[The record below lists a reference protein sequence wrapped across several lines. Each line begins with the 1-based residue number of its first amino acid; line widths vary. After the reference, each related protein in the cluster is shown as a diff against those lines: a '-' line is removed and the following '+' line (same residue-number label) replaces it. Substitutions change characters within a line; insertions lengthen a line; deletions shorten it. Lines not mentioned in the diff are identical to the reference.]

1 MRSHALRTT
10 KTRWWS
16 HVAQCR
22 HPDGGRKTAQSAW
35 RTTHDSKRNRGAGHA
50 RLDGARPSSLVPRSP
65 FLRPRSSFLVPPSL
79 RLSVRDGCLSAR
91 HKTTGAVSDANK
103 GGARAAAAFTPAAPT
118 AAAWRGGCAGCAAAT
133 TGRDR
138 DRGRAPP
145 ASATRPPR
153 HRARPRGAPSK
164 VDSTSRPRRTRA
176 PLEVELLQVSCRKR
190 SGRAVR
196 MRAPRRRSSPPHP
209 AFTKP
214 PPRPPSTI
222 PLQQR
227 RSRFNAASVRV
238 RGRQW
243 CGCWR
248 TAASLTPRPALRLR
262 PTKVRLRAF
271 SCAIRRTRSCG
282 RK

>member
-1 MRSHALRTT
+1 MFSGESKTPLIMRSHALRTT

-35 RTTHDSKRNRGAGHA
+35 LTTHDSKRNRGAGHA

-164 VDSTSRPRRTRA
+164 FDSTSRPRRTRA

-196 MRAPRRRSSPPHP
+196 MRAPRRRSSPPPSRLHK
-209 AFTKP
+209 TSP
-214 PPRPPSTI
+214 PTSLYNPPS
-222 PLQQR
+222 
-227 RSRFNAASVRV
+227 AAKVAVRCSQCTGA
-238 RGRQW
+238 GRL
-243 CGCWR
+243 
-248 TAASLTPRPALRLR
+248 APRHSFGERHRALAGQCR
-262 PTKVRLRAF
+262 
-271 SCAIRRTRSCG
+271 
-282 RK
+282 